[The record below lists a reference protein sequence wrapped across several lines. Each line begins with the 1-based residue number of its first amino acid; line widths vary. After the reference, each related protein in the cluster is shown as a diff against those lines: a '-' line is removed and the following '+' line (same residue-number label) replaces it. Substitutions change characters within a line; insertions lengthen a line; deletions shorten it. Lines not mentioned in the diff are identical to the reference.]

1 MPLPTPRENAANYPI
16 NAVNAGVDWKTLP
29 TTDETEA
36 RAVTLVAQKYGQAF
50 ANQFKTWYDAAR
62 LQDPNIT
69 PTTAVLVF
77 VVGDTTAQ
85 GIAKTANFLTGSPA
99 NVTSGGGA
107 QPSVDLGTQSG
118 SIGVIQAAVN
128 AAGSLNNGWLGFVI
142 ALEQIWAGLTDGKM
156 WRSLGWLLLGTL
168 LIVVGAALWA
178 GMSGKLPPVIPI

>member
-1 MPLPTPRENAANYPI
+1 MPLPTPRENAANFPT

-36 RAVTLVAQKYGQAF
+36 RAVALVAQKYGQDF
-50 ANQFKTWYDAAR
+50 AAKFKAWYDAAR

-69 PTTAVLVF
+69 PTTAILVF

-85 GIAKTANFLTGSPA
+85 GVAKAANFLTGAPA
-99 NVTSGGGA
+99 VVTSGGGN
-107 QPSVDLGTQSG
+107 QPTVDLGQQSG

-156 WRSLGWLLLGTL
+156 WRSLGWLLLGTV
-168 LIVVGAALWA
+168 LIIVGAAMWTA
-178 GMSGKLPPVIPI
+178 GSGKLPPVIPI